1 MVKLGIAGMGYIG
14 RVHLEA
20 ASKVANAE
28 VIGVSSSRPDQIRS
42 LFPAVQTYPD
52 YSSLLSN
59 PRLDAVIVCVPT
71 FLHEEYVLEAVR
83 RGRHVLCEKPLA
95 LDSTAAARMVAS
107 AKDRGTVLMVGQVL
121 RFWPQYV
128 AIKKMAD
135 AGTLGQVRSVSA
147 QRLTK
152 YPPWAEWF
160 RDPAKSGGCVLD
172 LQIHDLDFVYWLLG
186 LPSTVHAIGLKGE
199 RGGWDHVYTTLTYP
213 ETVVNIE
220 ATMLMPQSW
229 PFTSGMRVNGTSGA
243 LEYTFR
249 AAGDMKKRE
258 EAVDQFRFF
267 PADGTMI
274 EPEMQTEDCFVAQLK
289 YFVKCVETQAA
300 PLTCPPEESLQ
311 ALRIAEACRKS
322 LDTGMPVN
330 LTATR

>member
-1 MVKLGIAGMGYIG
+1 MGYIG
-14 RVHLEA
+14 KVHLQA
-20 ASKVANAE
+20 AQKLENAE
-28 VIGVSSSRPDQIRS
+28 VVGVSSSRPEQIRS
-42 LFPAVQTYPD
+42 LFPAVHVYPD
-52 YSSLLSN
+52 YSSLLSDS
-59 PRLDAVIVCVPT
+59 RLDAVIVCVPT
-71 FLHEEYVLEAVR
+71 FLHEQYVLEAVR

-160 RDPAKSGGCVLD
+160 RDPAKSGGCILD

-186 LPSTVHAIGLKGE
+186 LPSTVNAIGLRGE
-199 RGGWDHVYTTLTYP
+199 DGGWDHVYTTLTYP
-213 ETVVNIE
+213 EVVVNIE

-258 EAVDQFRFF
+258 EAVDQFRFYR
-267 PADGTMI
+267 ADGTMI

-322 LDTGMPVN
+322 LDTGVPVN
-330 LTATR
+330 LTPTS